1 MWTPPN
7 RLLVARIAGQ
17 YGLVTRAQA
26 LGGGVTRKA
35 VACHL
40 EAGRWVVVHPG
51 VYLTTPGRSDW
62 PVRSMAALLW
72 AGRGAALFG
81 HSAGYAWGLVRAEPD
96 VVDVAVPYPRLVSGR
111 PDVAVLRSRT
121 SGGRVDPQEWPHRI
135 AITHTVFD
143 LADGRPLDH
152 AVSLAARALDLRLC
166 TPDQL
171 VAALASRKRQTD
183 RRVLVEMLTDVAD
196 GSNSAAE
203 LRYLRDVERAHSLP
217 RSRRQAPTGDGRRRD
232 VEYEEFGLVVEIDGR
247 LGHQAWAERQR
258 DGRRDRGAA
267 VKGRLT
273 IRAFWPD
280 LVPTPCALAGDVA
293 AILRTRGWT
302 GQPSRCGATCSL
314 REGSVPLWGA

>member
-1 MWTPPN
+1 MS
-7 RLLVARIAGQ
+7 ARRRA
-17 YGLVTRAQA
+17 LVTGGAGFIGTNLVSRLVEDGADVVILDDLSRTGVERNLAWLQLTYGRNLRVERADLCDRTA
-26 LGGGVTRKA
+26 LRRALIGATEVYHLAAQVAVTTSLDSPAEDFRVNA
-35 VACHL
+35 Q
-40 EAGRWVVVHPG
+40 G
-51 VYLTTPGRSDW
+51 TF
-62 PVRSMAALLW
+62 ALL
-72 AGRGAALFG
+72 
-81 HSAGYAWGLVRAEPD
+81 E
-96 VVDVAVPYPRLVSGR
+96 
-111 PDVAVLRSRT
+111 
-121 SGGRVDPQEWPHRI
+121 
-135 AITHTVFD
+135 
-143 LADGRPLDH
+143 
-152 AVSLAARALDLRLC
+152 
-166 TPDQL
+166 
-171 VAALASRKRQTD
+171 
-183 RRVLVEMLTDVAD
+183 
-196 GSNSAAE
+196 E

-267 VKGRLT
+267 VNGRLT